1 MMNVYHTI
9 LAEGNGGAVKLCQ
22 KEAGVQS
29 HELTNRNSI
38 QGQVREQVCKTKR
51 SSDFTGYGKCKVARH
66 RMCKCRACARRARSC
81 PAVAKVHVLI
91 RGDLFDMQLDKA
103 APRVATSVVIKEES
117 AEAIVA
123 CQKRRAEHELGEGTD
138 ELL

>member
-1 MMNVYHTI
+1 MMNTYHTI

-29 HELTNRNSI
+29 HEPTYRNSI
-38 QGQVREQVCKTKR
+38 QGQVWGQVRTTER
-51 SSDFTGYGKCKVARH
+51 SPDFTGHGKCCGCV
-66 RMCKCRACARRARSC
+66 
-81 PAVAKVHVLI
+81 VKVHVLI
-91 RGDLFDMQLDKA
+91 RGDLFDMQLEKA
-103 APRVATSVVIKEES
+103 ALWVATPAVIREKS

-123 CQKRRAEHELGEGTD
+123 CQKRRAKHELGEGTD

>member
-38 QGQVREQVCKTKR
+38 QGQVRERVCTTKQ
-51 SSDFTGYGKCKVARH
+51 SSDFTGHGKC
-66 RMCKCRACARRARSC
+66 CGC
-81 PAVAKVHVLI
+81 VAKVHVLI
-91 RGDLFDMQLDKA
+91 RGDLFDMQLEKA
-103 APRVATSVVIKEES
+103 APRVATSVVIREES

-123 CQKRRAEHELGEGTD
+123 RFERRAEHELGEDTD

>member
-1 MMNVYHTI
+1 MMNTYHTI

-29 HELTNRNSI
+29 HEPTYRNSI
-38 QGQVREQVCKTKR
+38 QGQVRGRVCTTR
-51 SSDFTGYGKCKVARH
+51 QSPDFTEYGKC
-66 RMCKCRACARRARSC
+66 CGC
-81 PAVAKVHVLI
+81 VAKVHVLI
-91 RGDLFDMQLDKA
+91 RGDLFDMQLEKA

>member
-1 MMNVYHTI
+1 MMNIYHTI

-38 QGQVREQVCKTKR
+38 QGQVREQVCTTKR
-51 SSDFTGYGKCKVARH
+51 SSDFTGYGKC
-66 RMCKCRACARRARSC
+66 CGC
-81 PAVAKVHVLI
+81 VAKVRVLI
-91 RGDLFDMQLDKA
+91 RGDLFDMRLDKA
-103 APRVATSVVIKEES
+103 ALQMATFAVIREES
-117 AEAIVA
+117 AEVIVA
-123 CQKRRAEHELGEGTD
+123 WQKRRAKHELGEGTY

>member
-1 MMNVYHTI
+1 MNIYHTI

-38 QGQVREQVCKTKR
+38 QGQVRERVCTTKR
-51 SSDFTGYGKCKVARH
+51 SLDFTGYGKCKVAKH
-66 RMCKCRACARRARSC
+66 RMCKCRACARMARSC

-91 RGDLFDMQLDKA
+91 RGDLFDMQLLKA
-103 APRVATSVVIKEES
+103 ALRVATSVVIKEES

-123 CQKRRAEHELGEGTD
+123 RSERRAKHELGEGTD

>member
-38 QGQVREQVCKTKR
+38 RGQVREQVCTTKR
-51 SSDFTGYGKCKVARH
+51 SSDFTGYGKCCGSV
-66 RMCKCRACARRARSC
+66 
-81 PAVAKVHVLI
+81 VKVHVLI
-91 RGDLFDMQLDKA
+91 RGGLFDMQLIRA
-103 APRVATSVVIKEES
+103 ALQVATFVVIREES

-123 CQKRRAEHELGEGTD
+123 CQKRRAEHELGEDTD

>member
-9 LAEGNGGAVKLCQ
+9 LAEGNGRAVKLCQ
-22 KEAGVQS
+22 KEAGAQS

-38 QGQVREQVCKTKR
+38 QGQVRGRVCTTRR
-51 SSDFTGYGKCKVARH
+51 SPDFTGYGKCCGRV
-66 RMCKCRACARRARSC
+66 
-81 PAVAKVHVLI
+81 VKVHVLI
-91 RGDLFDMQLDKA
+91 RGGLFDMQLEKA
-103 APRVATSVVIKEES
+103 APRMATSVVIKEES

-123 CQKRRAEHELGEGTD
+123 WQKRRAKHELGEGTD

>member
-9 LAEGNGGAVKLCQ
+9 LAEGNGRAAKLCQ

-38 QGQVREQVCKTKR
+38 QGQVWGRVCTTRR
-51 SSDFTGYGKCKVARH
+51 SPDFTRYGKCCGCV
-66 RMCKCRACARRARSC
+66 
-81 PAVAKVHVLI
+81 VKVHVLI
-91 RGDLFDMQLDKA
+91 RGDLFDMQLGKA
-103 APRVATSVVIKEES
+103 APWVATSSVIKEES

-123 CQKRRAEHELGEGTD
+123 LQKRRAKHELGEGTD

>member
-1 MMNVYHTI
+1 MMNTYHTI
-9 LAEGNGGAVKLCQ
+9 LAEGNGMAVKPCQ

-38 QGQVREQVCKTKR
+38 KGQVWGRVCTTR
-51 SSDFTGYGKCKVARH
+51 QSPDFTEHGKC
-66 RMCKCRACARRARSC
+66 CGC
-81 PAVAKVHVLI
+81 VAKVHVLI
-91 RGDLFDMQLDKA
+91 RGDLFYMQLEKA
-103 APRVATSVVIKEES
+103 APWVATSVVIKEES

-123 CQKRRAEHELGEGTD
+123 CRKRRAKHEPGEGTD

>member
-9 LAEGNGGAVKLCQ
+9 LAEGNGRAAKLCQ

-29 HELTNRNSI
+29 HGLTNRNSI
-38 QGQVREQVCKTKR
+38 QGQVREQVCTSKR
-51 SSDFTGYGKCKVARH
+51 SSDFTGYGKCCGRV
-66 RMCKCRACARRARSC
+66 
-81 PAVAKVHVLI
+81 VKVHVLI
-91 RGDLFDMQLDKA
+91 RGDLFAMQLEKA
-103 APRVATSVVIKEES
+103 APWVATSAVIKEES

-123 CQKRRAEHELGEGTD
+123 SQKRRAEHELGEGTD

>member
-1 MMNVYHTI
+1 MMNIYHTI

-38 QGQVREQVCKTKR
+38 QGQVRGRVCTTRR
-51 SSDFTGYGKCKVARH
+51 SPDFAEHGKC
-66 RMCKCRACARRARSC
+66 CSC
-81 PAVAKVHVLI
+81 VVKVHVLI
-91 RGDLFDMQLDKA
+91 RGDLFDMQLEKA
-103 APRVATSVVIKEES
+103 APQVATFVVIREES

-123 CQKRRAEHELGEGTD
+123 CQKRRAKHELGEGID